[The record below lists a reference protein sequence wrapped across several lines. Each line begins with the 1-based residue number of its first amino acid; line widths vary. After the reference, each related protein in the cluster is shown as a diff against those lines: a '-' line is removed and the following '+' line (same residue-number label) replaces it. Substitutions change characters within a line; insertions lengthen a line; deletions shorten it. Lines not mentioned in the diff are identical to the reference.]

1 MFTGHGTTNNGNT
14 ARRFFKNAEKSAE
27 ITGINLDLIQRFGV
41 ILSVLSSGYEI
52 DVNAFEVYSLETAQR
67 FIQLY
72 PWFYMP
78 TSIHKIL
85 IHGAD
90 VIRHALLPIGL

>member
-1 MFTGHGTTNNGNT
+1 MFTGHGTTNDGNT

-41 ILSVLSSGYEI
+41 ILSALSSGYEI
-52 DVNAFEVYSLETAQR
+52 NVNAFEVYSLETARR
-67 FIQLY
+67 FVKLY

-78 TSIHKIL
+78 SSIHKIL

-90 VIRHALLPIGL
+90 VIQHALLPIGL

>member
-1 MFTGHGTTNNGNT
+1 M
-14 ARRFFKNAEKSAE
+14 
-27 ITGINLDLIQRFGV
+27 IQRFGV

-67 FIQLY
+67 FVQLY

-78 TSIHKIL
+78 ASIHKIL
-85 IHGAD
+85 IHGTD
-90 VIRHALLPIGL
+90 VIRHALLPIGI